1 MGGMPFRRARKLATI
16 SAATAICLAMMPGAF
31 TAVAAAPPPT
41 RASPTTPAVP
51 TRASSSSGKAD
62 PKVPGASTPLS
73 FTGSAATTTTPDP
86 AKLAISKAIAEARR
100 TKKEVP
106 IPDATTAYATMV
118 ANPDGTISASSH
130 IVPQRAKV
138 NGTWAPIDTTLAA
151 GADGRLHTKATVTA
165 ITLSGGGTSPLAVTD
180 DGAGHVLTL
189 TWPKSLPKPTVQGA
203 TATYPAVLPGVD
215 LQVTASTTG
224 ISHLLVVH
232 DAAAAANPELA
243 TITVG
248 ETGTGVTVSATPDGG
263 VQAKAA
269 DGKKILA
276 GQEPHMW
283 DSADTG
289 AAPAPKDAKIAPTDA
304 GGDGVAKPAGAM
316 APHIAAMPA
325 HVAGGAITLKP
336 DPNVLHGA
344 QTVYPV
350 YIDPAW
356 VENAQNWLELSSG
369 NNPVW
374 DGQAPYPWTGYDNR
388 VVRVGT
394 SGGSTFRSLLE
405 FNADIL
411 TPNSYTNFLVV
422 SDAWL
427 NLTFQGSCVTTDVWA
442 TNSFDSG
449 VNWGNQDNPRAIWSS
464 AAGAHVIG
472 TNNCSANPWN
482 PFPIKDLDQVQKVFA
497 QNGTGHTYSV
507 GLRAHSESAGGGYG
521 AIQVQGNG
529 GIPYDANMTVKFVAE
544 PWFEGIGADG
554 VVAPVGNHG
563 ATTKVCGGTKDTAG
577 YLPMTAGRSSFTANL
592 ADWDAKT
599 IDYLVALNDDTN
611 PGNGT
616 GLGGIGKVTT
626 TPYSASQSPGHPNTG
641 GATTPISGSFPS
653 VSQPTTSFGSIDVN
667 SIYDGDLYELFVQAS
682 DEDPVVDNAIIASRN
697 AGSNAEYPYIA
708 CWFHAAL
715 SAPDQ
720 PDFPDNAGT
729 TFPKGGS
736 HLTTGYPVVGDGG
749 NLVVHSKA
757 KTPIVRFDW
766 ALNTSS
772 TSAGAGNCNGLVN
785 ASCGSVPVP
794 SLKDTNATITIGGGP
809 GTHTL
814 GTGEHWGNN
823 YIYVSAVD
831 AAGNVSAAGRFDFF
845 LGQPFQPVSFG
856 NVTGDG
862 IPNLMKADTAGN
874 LDIYPANRDM
884 DPAAANAVQVA
895 SAAAAPNGTSWV
907 TAKYTHRGAERVQP
921 TDDMFAWDKLNGTG
935 RIYYYYNAQIASAST
950 QPGYIPPPVL
960 NQYTQQQKALVTRP
974 TCTPSALNGNCVGY
988 NQTSWNDVL
997 QVLAVGP
1004 VLGGC
1009 DIKHPTTACKTNL
1022 ITIESDGRSP
1032 AKMWMFSPA
1041 GIGQLRNPVLLSTTG
1056 GDWDWSTVR
1065 FLMAPG
1071 NAAGHPAPAGA
1082 PAAGGLPDLWAVD
1095 AAGTLWQFTNR
1106 SDVSVAGAGLGD
1118 YTTRTQLGTT
1128 GQFHNYDWVSTPGDL
1143 DGDGNPDLWVMNGGR
1158 MDVLFGPIGTNIT
1171 DQNTDPMHGT
1181 GTKPTQNQSTATAP
1195 NWDNGATTLQGS
1207 TIGGGLAG
1215 QIVLPAMVAGP
1226 SNQKCVDDLGGSLNN
1241 STTVI
1246 DLYDCNGTI
1255 PQQWSFA
1262 ADGSI
1267 RYLGSSANAPKCLDG
1282 GGSFVQGQHVTLFD
1296 CQGGNRNQIW
1306 RTIPSPATPGA
1317 YWIYN
1322 PAGGMCLDN
1331 SGGSANNQNP
1341 FQLWPCIDS
1350 AAQRFTLPS
1359 GPNAQLQVEAES
1371 LWGSQS
1377 GASPTPQGNCCGIS
1391 LSNGLQSYFPASA
1404 ANSYITYN
1412 WYVPQSG
1419 TYTVA
1424 PSLTKTNDRGQ
1435 YTLSIDGGAS
1445 LPATFDG
1452 YQASGVSLA
1461 PFVFGKATLS
1471 AGIHSFTFK
1480 ATGTNAAS
1488 VGNRYVLGLDTI
1500 TLRPATSLL
1509 PNVILAGSVS
1519 GLVGQPATLDASG
1532 TTPGAA
1538 TITGYAFDFGD
1549 GTVIGPQASATATH
1563 TYTAAGTYTATVTA
1577 NDGSPMPATNAIA
1590 ITVSTGPSS
1599 MWKLN
1604 DGSGTIAADT
1614 GSSAA
1619 FPATASGGASLTPG
1633 GYALFDG
1640 STGYA
1645 ATSAPAIDTTKSF
1658 TVAAWVKLTNTNG
1671 YQTVLTQQGNKVGGF
1686 HLEFENN
1693 GTDGKIWAFA
1703 RATSDSPSPAFIRAN
1718 SAGGV
1723 QVGVWT
1729 HLIASWDAATGLMSL
1744 YVNGQRVAT
1753 AIDNTPIASTGP
1765 FVIGRGFVN
1774 STGNNYTSGGIAD
1787 VRAYQ
1792 QPFGTDLAGWLYQ
1805 NTGFVRNSS
1814 LVYTLGTPTSLFSN
1828 DGLTSPGCATDP
1840 ASPAVSTSMTPSLK
1854 ANVAG
1859 TSVHADF
1866 EIQDVTAPGS
1876 TPPLLYTSSGAAG
1889 TVASTSVL
1897 AATPSLTNGHTYR
1910 WTARAGD
1917 GNGSISKNHA
1927 PCYLQ
1932 VLSGT
1937 QTALPATGET
1947 DVLFDNTVYPAG
1959 NPQTWSG
1966 PLTTLKWQTDG
1977 NLVLYKKNGQ
1987 PIWSSNTA
1995 GYTGAVLA
2003 FQNNGDLVVYNTM
2016 PLNTDNGTLAGAV
2029 LWNSGTAGKGTVHMV
2044 VQKDGNVVIYSG
2056 SGALFGMGGDVWNLA
2071 NVAVGRC
2078 LDSNAQGQLYSNPC
2092 ASLSNGSQRW
2102 QITANSNGS
2111 LTFHNVATGL
2121 CLDGDG
2127 TSVYTHSC
2135 SAGNGYQ
2142 QWLPT
2147 WGGSGWILKHVASG
2161 KVLDMQTD
2169 GTPYFN
2175 AQNGGNYQ
2183 QWD

>member
-1 MGGMPFRRARKLATI
+1 MSSPGSPT
-16 SAATAICLAMMPGAF
+16 STATA
-31 TAVAAAPPPT
+31 
-41 RASPTTPAVP
+41 
-51 TRASSSSGKAD
+51 SSGQ
-62 PKVPGASTPLS
+62 
-73 FTGSAATTTTPDP
+73 TTSSTTPDP
-86 AKLAISKAIAEARR
+86 AKLAVSKAIATARK
-100 TKKEVP
+100 THKEVP
-106 IPDATTAYATMV
+106 IPEATTAYATMV
-118 ANPDGTISASSH
+118 ANPDGTVSANSH
-130 IVPQRAKV
+130 IAPQRAKV
-138 NGTWAPIDTTLAA
+138 NGAWAPIDTTLAT
-151 GADGRLHTKATVTA
+151 GADGKLHTKATVTA
-165 ITLSGGGTSPLAVTD
+165 ITLSGGGTTPLAVTD

-189 TWPKSLPKPTVQGA
+189 TWPKPLPKPAISGS

-215 LQVTASTTG
+215 LQVTASATG

-248 ETGTGVTVSATPDGG
+248 ETGTGLAISATPDGG
-263 VQAKAA
+263 VQAQAA

-283 DSADTG
+283 DSADATTT
-289 AAPAPKDAKIAPTDA
+289 PAPKTAKTAPTDA
-304 GGDGVAKPAGAM
+304 GGDGVTKPAGAK

-325 HVAGGAITLKP
+325 QVAGGTITLKP
-336 DPNVLHGA
+336 DQNVLRGA

-350 YIDPAW
+350 FIDPAW

-374 DGQAPYPWTGYDNR
+374 DGQAPYPWAGYDNR

-411 TPNSYTNFLVV
+411 TPNNYTNFLIV

-427 NLTFQGSCVTTDVWA
+427 YLTFQGSCVTTDVWA
-442 TNSFDSG
+442 TNSFDSS
-449 VNWGNQDNPRAIWSS
+449 VTWGNQDNPRAIWSS

-472 TNNCSANPWN
+472 TNNCSATPWN
-482 PFPIKDLDQVQKVFA
+482 PFPIPDLDQVQKVFA
-497 QNGTGHTYSV
+497 KNGTGHTYSV
-507 GLRAHSESAGGGYG
+507 GLRAHTESSSGGYG

-529 GIPYDANMTVKFVAE
+529 GIPYDANITVKFVAE
-544 PWFEGIGADG
+544 PWFEGSSIDG

-563 ATTKVCGGTKDTAG
+563 TNTKICGTDSNSAG
-577 YLPMTAGRSSFTANL
+577 YLPMTAGRVGFTANV
-592 ADWDAKT
+592 ADWDAAT
-599 IDYLVALNDDTN
+599 LDYWVALNDYSSSGGTGQG
-611 PGNGT
+611 GNGT
-616 GLGGIGKVTT
+616 VTT
-626 TPYSASQSPGHPNTG
+626 TPYSTSQLPGHPNTG
-641 GATTPISGSFPS
+641 GATTPIGGSFPS
-653 VSQPTTSFGSIDVN
+653 ISQRNTSVGTSNVN
-667 SIYDGDLYELFVQAS
+667 AIYDGDLYDMWIQAW
-682 DEDPVVDNAIIASRN
+682 DTNTVVDNAFSAARN
-697 AGSNAEYPYIA
+697 VEGNNLEYPHTE

-720 PDFPDNAGT
+720 PDFPDVPGT

-736 HLTTGYPVVGDGG
+736 HITTDYPVVGDGG

-757 KTPIVRFDW
+757 QSTPIVRFDW

-772 TSAGAGNCNGLVN
+772 TSAGANNCNGVVN
-785 ASCGSVPVP
+785 ASCGSVPVAA
-794 SLKDTNATITIGGGP
+794 SKDTNATITIGGGP

-823 YIYVSAVD
+823 YIYVTAVD

-845 LGQPFQPVSFG
+845 LGQAFQPVSFG

-862 IPNLMKADTAGN
+862 TPNLMKADTAGN

-895 SAAAAPNGTSWV
+895 PAAAAPNGTSWA

-935 RIYYYYNAQIASAST
+935 RMYYYFNSQIASAST

-974 TCTPSALNGNCVGY
+974 TCTPSALNGYCVGY
-988 NQTSWNDVL
+988 NPTSWNDVL

-1009 DIKHPTTACKTNL
+1009 DIKHPTIACKTNL
-1022 ITIESDGRSP
+1022 ITIEGDGRGPSR
-1032 AKMWMFSPA
+1032 MWMFSPA
-1041 GIGQLRNPVLLSTTG
+1041 GVGQLRNPVLLSTSNSA
-1056 GDWDWSTVR
+1056 WDWSTVK

-1071 NAAGHPAPAGA
+1071 NAANHPAPAGA

-1118 YTTRTQLGTT
+1118 FTARTQLGTT
-1128 GQFHNYDWVSTPGDL
+1128 GQFHNYDWVNTVGDL
-1143 DGDGNPDLWVMNGGR
+1143 DGDGKADLWVINGGR

-1171 DQNTDPMHGT
+1171 DQNTDPMHGG
-1181 GTKPTQNQSTATAP
+1181 GTKPTQGQSTATTP
-1195 NWDNGATTLQGS
+1195 NWNNGATTFQSS
-1207 TIGGGLAG
+1207 TIGAGLAG
-1215 QIVLPAMVAGP
+1215 QIVLPAIVAGP
-1226 SNQKCVDDLGGSLNN
+1226 SGQKCLDDLNGSLAN

-1246 DLYDCNGTI
+1246 DLYDCNGTT

-1267 RYLGSSANAPKCLDG
+1267 RYLGSAQGAPKCLDG

-1296 CQGGNRNQIW
+1296 CQPGNRNQIW
-1306 RTIPSPATPGA
+1306 RTIPSPASPGA

-1322 PAGGMCLDN
+1322 PAGGMCLDD
-1331 SGGSANNQNP
+1331 SGGSINNQNP

-1350 AAQRFTLPS
+1350 VAQRFTLPS
-1359 GPNAQLQVEAES
+1359 GPNTQQQVEAES
-1371 LWGSQS
+1371 LWASQS

-1391 LSNGLQSYFPASA
+1391 LSNGLQSYFPAST
-1404 ANSYITYN
+1404 ANSYITYR
-1412 WYVPQSG
+1412 WYVPQDG

-1424 PSLTKTNDRGQ
+1424 PALTKTNDRGQ
-1435 YTLSIDGGAS
+1435 YTLSIDGGAP

-1452 YQASGVSLA
+1452 YQANGVSLA

-1471 AGIHSFTFK
+1471 AGEHTFTFT
-1480 ATGTNAAS
+1480 ATGTNPAS

-1500 TLRPATSLL
+1500 TLQPTTSLL
-1509 PNVILAGSVS
+1509 PNVSLAGSAS
-1519 GLVGQPATLDASG
+1519 GLVGLPVTLDASG

-1538 TITGYAFDFGD
+1538 TITGYTFDFGD
-1549 GTVIGPQASATATH
+1549 GTVVGPQTSATATH
-1563 TYTAAGTYTATVTA
+1563 TYSAAGTYTATVTA
-1577 NDGSPMPATNAIA
+1577 NDGSPTPATTAEA
-1590 ITVSTGPSS
+1590 MTVTAGPSS

-1604 DGSGTIAADT
+1604 DGSGTTAADT

-1619 FPATASGGASLTPG
+1619 FPATTSGGASLVPG
-1633 GYALFDG
+1633 GYGLFDG

-1671 YQTVLTQQGNKVGGF
+1671 YQTVLTQQGSKVGGF

-1693 GTDGKIWAFA
+1693 GSNGNIWAFA
-1703 RATSDSPSPAFIRAN
+1703 RATSDNPGPAFVRAN
-1718 SAGGV
+1718 STGGV

-1729 HLIASWDAATGLMSL
+1729 HLIASWDASTGLMSL
-1744 YVNGQRVAT
+1744 YVNGQQVAT
-1753 AIDNTPIASTGP
+1753 AIDNTPIASNGP
-1765 FVIGRGFVN
+1765 FVIGCGFYN

-1792 QPFGTDLAGWLYQ
+1792 QPFGADLASWLYQ
-1805 NTGFVRNSS
+1805 NTGFARNSS
-1814 LVYTLGTPTSLFSN
+1814 LVYTLGTPTTLVSG
-1828 DGLTSPGCATDP
+1828 DGVTNPACSTDP
-1840 ASPAVSTSMTPSLK
+1840 AHPAVSTSLTPSLK
-1854 ANVAG
+1854 ANVSG
-1859 TSVHADF
+1859 TNVHADF

-1889 TVASTSVL
+1889 TVASTSVPT
-1897 AATPSLTNGHTYR
+1897 ATPSLANGHTYR
-1910 WTARAGD
+1910 WNARADD
-1917 GNGSISKNHA
+1917 GNGSISKNHT

-1932 VLSGT
+1932 ILSGT
-1937 QTALPATGET
+1937 QTPVPATGEA
-1947 DVLFDNTVYPAG
+1947 DVLFDNTVYTAS
-1959 NPQTWSG
+1959 NPQSWSG

-1987 PIWSSNTA
+1987 PIWSSNSA

-2003 FQNNGDLVVYNTM
+2003 FQNNGDMVVYNTM
-2016 PLNTDNGTLAGAV
+2016 PLNTDSGTLAGAV
-2029 LWNSGTAGKGTVHMV
+2029 LWSSGTAGKGTVHMV

-2056 SGALFGMGGDVWNLA
+2056 SGALFGMGGDVWNLQ

-2078 LDSNAQGQLYSNPC
+2078 LDSNTQGQLYSNPC
-2092 ASLSNGSQRW
+2092 ASLSNGYQRW
-2102 QITANSNGS
+2102 LITTNSNGS
-2111 LTFHNVATGL
+2111 LTFQDVATGL

-2127 TSVYTHSC
+2127 TSVYTHPC
-2135 SAGNGYQ
+2135 TAGNGYQ